1 MMGGGD
7 PCRGGRVRRRT
18 GMRGSWR
25 RVALLAVLLA
35 AVSPVSLA
43 AGGQTA
49 AGKPC
54 GRTEGLRCLTGTV
67 PLDRSGRV
75 PGTVALHVEVLPAE
89 RSRGV
94 FFLVAGGPGQGSA
107 DVFDLG
113 SPSSADDF
121 RHLLPG
127 WTLVAVDA
135 RGTGDSGPP
144 HC

>member
-1 MMGGGD
+1 M
-7 PCRGGRVRRRT
+7 RV
-18 GMRGSWR
+18 SWR
-25 RVALLAVLLA
+25 RVAVAAALLAVL
-35 AVSPVSLA
+35 SPVALA
-43 AGGQTA
+43 AGGRA
-49 AGKPC
+49 AEGTPC
-54 GRTEGLRCLTGTV
+54 GRTEGLRCLTVTV

-75 PGTVALHVEVLPAE
+75 PGKVGLHVEVLPAE
-89 RSRGV
+89 PSNGV

-135 RGTGDSGPP
+135 GGTGDSGPP